1 MGEKKNRNRARI
13 KFLIHD
19 LGIEKFK
26 ELVWEERRTLPPD
39 PRWKEY
45 LEAAEELQEEPLHPP
60 GETPS
65 STSEAFE
72 RWYSTNVRPQ
82 RQEGYSTVTATL
94 PLGDITASQLR
105 ALADIARRFTRE
117 TIRTTV
123 EQNFV
128 IRWVSNRDLVD
139 IYEALRAVGLGEPG
153 AGTIV
158 DIVTCP
164 GTDTCKL
171 GISSSRGLAA
181 ELRHRLAAKS
191 FAMDAAVQN
200 LHIKISGCFNSCG
213 QHHVADLGFYGVSRK
228 MAGYAVPHFQVVLGG
243 EWESNAGSY
252 GLPVVAVPSKNIPQV
267 VTRLTDRYVA
277 DRKSG
282 ESFKEFIKRIGKV
295 EIKSLLEDLT
305 RLPTDDA
312 GPVVLQRLG

>member
-1 MGEKKNRNRARI
+1 MDGLSEGRAE
-13 KFLIHD
+13 HSS
-19 LGIEKFK
+19 
-26 ELVWEERRTLPPD
+26 
-39 PRWKEY
+39 
-45 LEAAEELQEEPLHPP
+45 EEPLHAP
-60 GETPS
+60 GESPQS
-65 STSEAFE
+65 APKNFQQ
-72 RWYSTNVRPQ
+72 WLKTNVRPQ
-82 RQEGYSTVTATL
+82 RQEGYSTVTVTL

-105 ALADIARRFTRE
+105 SLADIVRRFTRE

-128 IRWVSNRDLVD
+128 IRWVSNRDLPE
-139 IYEALRAVGLGEPG
+139 IYEALRRRRAGRPG

-181 ELRHRLAAKS
+181 ELRKRLTERALPL
-191 FAMDAAVQN
+191 DAAVQN

-228 MAGYAVPHFQVVLGG
+228 FSGYAVPHFQVVLGG
-243 EWESNAGSY
+243 EWENNAGSY
-252 GLPVVAVPSKNIPQV
+252 GLPVMAVPSKNIPQV

-277 DRKSG
+277 DRKGG
-282 ESFKEFIKRIGKV
+282 ESFKDFIKRIGKV
-295 EIKSLLEDLT
+295 EIKNT
-305 RLPTDDA
+305 A
-312 GPVVLQRLG
+312 GRSHPAARR